1 MELKELKFIK
11 RYSSNE
17 LEENLIIKGDSRK
30 ILDILKNKYSKKVKC
45 IYIDPPYNTGEKYN
59 HYLDDKDHEEWLKDI
74 SYILKQLKGFL
85 TEEGSIWI
93 SIDDNELHYLKI
105 EADKIFNRKNFI
117 NTIVWQHRTTREN
130 RNIFSN
136 NHEYILVYAKN
147 INQFKQ
153 SRNKIK
159 SSSDILKRYKNIDD
173 DPRGPWQSVS
183 VHVQSG
189 HGVKSQFY
197 TIIAPNGK
205 IHKLPNGRCWVY
217 NKEKMDAEIKKGNIW
232 FGKDGNGVPRLKKFL
247 KDSSL
252 LVTPETLWMSDVVG
266 TTNLAKKQSLKL
278 FKDKLVF
285 DTPKPEKLIKLIL
298 EIATNKGDI
307 VLDAFLGSGTTTAVS
322 HKMNRLY
329 IGIEKEHK
337 AIKYILNRMNQ
348 VINGDKS
355 GISNEIKWQGG
366 GGFYYYSQKT

>member
-1 MELKELKFIK
+1 MELKELKFVK

-59 HYLDDKDHEEWLKDI
+59 HYLDDKNHEEWLKDI
-74 SYILKQLKGFL
+74 SSILKQLKVFL

-130 RNIFSN
+130 RNVFSN

-147 INQFKQ
+147 INKFKQ

-159 SSSDILKRYKNIDD
+159 SSSDIVKRYKNIDD
-173 DPRGPWQSVS
+173 DPRGSWQSVS
-183 VHVQSG
+183 AHVQSG

-217 NKEKMDAEIKKGNIW
+217 NKEKMDTEIKKGNVW

-252 LVTPETLWMSDVVG
+252 LLTPETLWMSDVVG

-322 HKMNRLY
+322 HKMNRRY
-329 IGIEKEHK
+329 IGIEKEQK
-337 AIKYILNRMNQ
+337 TIKYILNRMNQ